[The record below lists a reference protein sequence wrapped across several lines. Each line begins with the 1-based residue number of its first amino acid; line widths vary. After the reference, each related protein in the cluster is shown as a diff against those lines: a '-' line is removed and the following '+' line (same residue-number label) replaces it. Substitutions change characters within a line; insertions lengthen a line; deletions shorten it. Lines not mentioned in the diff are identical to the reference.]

1 MQLGGRQLS
10 FVCHAITEQNSR
22 TFCQM
27 EAKRVRKQ
35 KMHKIRYGEYYAR
48 MQIWTNTKPESN
60 SICKYF
66 SGFILLFLYLA
77 DGLDL
82 LHQQIR
88 LISYH
93 KIIFFHIFIFIWA
106 LQGLVSL
113 KDEVQNQFCSC
124 SDCSSTIQRPFP
136 RSRINFEPQLLS
148 QHEWEVL
155 KVLRKYV
162 NLNIYNSCTGTKGT
176 MRWDCLVSFTLYI
189 LI

>member
-82 LHQQIR
+82 LHQQIW
-88 LISYH
+88 LVSCH
-93 KIIFFHIFIFIWA
+93 KNRHIFIFIWA

-124 SDCSSTIQRPFP
+124 SGCSSTIQR
-136 RSRINFEPQLLS
+136 PQLLS